1 MRKHFRDGDVWV
13 MWSLSL
19 RRKRM
24 SEWQIQLPRGL
35 YQGCCMFYPISY
47 KLCWVYITADHF
59 RKNPICL
66 RLIFFL
72 PGSHWF
78 HFSCGCSESQHAE
91 TSRKIANPSESTF
104 IGICFAPPS
113 CSNVV
118 TGTILKKNSSCRCV
132 QWQSDFQRVR
142 NGCKKR
148 SLGMCCRLLNNNNGN
163 WTIDHSKCLPTL
175 VTFTHRHTHTH

>member
-118 TGTILKKNSSCRCV
+118 TGTILKKTVPVGVFNDSLTSNV
-132 QWQSDFQRVR
+132 WEMAV
-142 NGCKKR
+142 KKR
-148 SLGMCCRLLNNNNGN
+148 SLGMCCI
-163 WTIDHSKCLPTL
+163 T
-175 VTFTHRHTHTH
+175 